1 MMLRLACSCVLLCFV
16 AAIVC
21 FGARSVRADELKV
34 RMVIGTDVVCR
45 AQPSSSARA
54 ETRLRLGDY
63 LGISKEIRAGGATWY
78 FDEWHVRGLNP
89 TCWVYGPM
97 TTEFDRSNP
106 EPALLALVDHML
118 RRKDRVAFAE
128 YVEAENLLLD
138 PRYLPVLR
146 SSGFLQF
153 RRLAIIDRA
162 AHSGDGPRL
171 GYDDPLKRAWAR
183 GHTDMLR
190 EFEPAGHWYVPSE
203 MYWNLYDRYKDAPWA
218 DELAWAA
225 AQATQPGDECYT
237 NCHLGMIVAGPLQ
250 YWTRLPRG
258 AAIGQALR
266 EAIARAGY
274 AMQKSSYETP
284 ERGLLDQIRNSL
296 SSVTAPE
303 KSRLLELLD
312 EAQRKIP
319 PR

>member
-1 MMLRLACSCVLLCFV
+1 MCG
-16 AAIVC
+16 IV
-21 FGARSVRADELKV
+21 GVISRARVEP
-34 RMVIGTDVVCR
+34 DVVIR
-45 AQPSSSARA
+45 MRDS
-54 ETRLRLGDY
+54 LRHRGPD
-63 LGISKEIRAGGATWY
+63 
-78 FDEWHVRGLNP
+78 DRGL
-89 TCWVYGPM
+89 WQSEDGSVSLG
-97 TTEFDRSNP
+97 
-106 EPALLALVDHML
+106 H
-118 RRKDRVAFAE
+118 
-128 YVEAENLLLD
+128 
-138 PRYLPVLR
+138 
-146 SSGFLQF
+146 

-303 KSRLLELLD
+303 KSRL
-312 EAQRKIP
+312 
-319 PR
+319 